1 MTVMTVEKTLEKKL
15 ETIMAHLA
23 ASPAC
28 RCAVCAARRAT
39 QLTQALEDKFGL
51 PRPREEFIEH

>member
-1 MTVMTVEKTLEKKL
+1 MTVLTVEITLEKKL
-15 ETIMAHLA
+15 ETIMARLA

-39 QLTQALEDKFGL
+39 QLTQALQDKFGP
-51 PRPREEFIEH
+51 PRPREEFIEY

>member
-1 MTVMTVEKTLEKKL
+1 MTVERTLEMKL
-15 ETIMAHLA
+15 ETIMARLA

-39 QLTQALEDKFGL
+39 QLTQALQDKFGR
-51 PRPREEFIEH
+51 PRPLEESIEH